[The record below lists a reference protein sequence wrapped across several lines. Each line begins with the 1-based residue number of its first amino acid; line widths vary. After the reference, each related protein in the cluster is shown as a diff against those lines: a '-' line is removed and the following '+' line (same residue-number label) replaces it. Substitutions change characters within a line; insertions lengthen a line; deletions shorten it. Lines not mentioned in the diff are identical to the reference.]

1 MDAGETAAYCTHSLG
16 YAAQGS
22 SHEAPV
28 LDDDESAVQAD
39 NLGNAE
45 GQPVDNERPLA
56 ADNKFYFFKKKST
69 NFWRIWFENLRL
81 HRIETVG

>member
-1 MDAGETAAYCTHSLG
+1 MDADETAAYCTHSLG

-28 LDDDESAVQAD
+28 LDDDESAVRAD

-45 GQPVDNERPLA
+45 GHPVDNERPLA
-56 ADNKFYFFKKKST
+56 ADNKLVESDRDR
-69 NFWRIWFENLRL
+69 WLMLEECDEDR
-81 HRIETVG
+81 